1 MAEMDIYMRR
11 RLVALG
17 GLVLFFILFVLL
29 VKSCGGEDEP
39 APATTPD
46 PLAGAT
52 GASGAA
58 LSPED
63 LILRA
68 DEICG
73 PANDQVGSLDPA
85 DPGAIQDEFE
95 ITRDELAGLQTL
107 EPAEASPEVER
118 FLSDLSAVVSALKT
132 KAKAADPAAQDAA
145 QLAIDTAEVE
155 ARESGKRA
163 GFSECG
169 AFLDAGDGPASG
181 GGGGG
186 GGGAATDTPTPPVD
200 SGTVTPPV
208 DDGTVTPPADDG
220 TVTPPPPDDGGPDT
234 GGGITP

>member
-29 VKSCGGEDEP
+29 VKSCGGDEEP
-39 APATTPD
+39 APVAPTD

-52 GASGAA
+52 GASGVA

-63 LILRA
+63 YLLRA

-73 PANDQVGSLDPA
+73 PANEQVGSLDPT

-95 ITRDELAGLQTL
+95 ITRDELAGLQSL
-107 EPAEASPEVER
+107 EPAEAAPDAER

-132 KAKAADPAAQDAA
+132 KAKAADPAAEDAA
-145 QLAIDTAEVE
+145 QLEIDTAEVD
-155 ARESGKRA
+155 ARASGKRA

-169 AFLDAGDGPASG
+169 AFLDAGEGLASG
-181 GGGGG
+181 GGVGGG
-186 GGGAATDTPTPPVD
+186 GGVPTDTPTPPVD
-200 SGTVTPPV
+200 DGTVTPPV
-208 DDGTVTPPADDG
+208 DDGTVTPPVDDGTITPPPADDG
-220 TVTPPPPDDGGPDT
+220 TDT
-234 GGGITP
+234 GGGGITP